1 MSLLSF
7 VFRIFTNC
15 ETDPEPPEERDWL
28 DLEDPAARPSTDIE
42 KFKALNYNILAD
54 NYVSRHT
61 YGYVPERVLAWQNR
75 RVVILDEITHA
86 DADIVC
92 LQELD
97 RGSYDDYFRSNMS
110 KSGYHSYYAQK
121 GRAETA
127 GDKAVKVDGCGT
139 FWKDKK
145 YVALDKQH
153 LVLGREAVARPGV
166 RASAD
171 MVNRVFMK
179 DHIATVVLLE
189 NRMTGSR
196 IIVVN
201 THMFWDPA
209 FKDVKLIQAA
219 VLMEELTR
227 LSKLYAEKPPCTNK
241 KLFSFTDADDDTTS
255 EPAQEPGPSQSY
267 ELGTQ
272 IPMIICGDFNSGY
285 NSAVYNLITQRH
297 LQAEHPDLAGYNYD
311 YYTEKGMEHPFTLKS
326 AYGDSPEAIKS
337 SLQFTNYTPGFTDV
351 LDYIWYS
358 TNTLRVTGL
367 LGRVDDDYLTKVP
380 GFPNAHFPSDHL
392 ALVAEFVVPQR
403 KAATPPVE
411 RHQADFGPSSR
422 K

>member
-1 MSLLSF
+1 MFPF
-7 VFRIFTNC
+7 VLACLTDFGK
-15 ETDPEPPEERDWL
+15 DPEPPEERDWL
-28 DLEDPAARPSTDIE
+28 DLEDPAARSSTETE

-54 NYVSRHT
+54 SYVSRT
-61 YGYVPERVLAWQNR
+61 LYGYVPERVLAWQNR
-75 RVVILDEITHA
+75 RAVILDEITHA

-97 RGSYDDYFRSNMS
+97 KVSYDEYFRGNMS
-110 KSGYHSYYAQK
+110 KSGYQSYYAQK
-121 GRAETA
+121 GRADTA
-127 GDKAVKVDGCGT
+127 GDKAPKVDGCGT

-153 LVLGREAVARPGV
+153 LVLGREAVSRPGV

-196 IIVVN
+196 IIVAN

-219 VLMEELTR
+219 VMMEELTR
-227 LSKLYAEKPPCTNK
+227 LSKLYAERGPCTNK
-241 KLFSFTDADDDTTS
+241 KLWSFTDADDDAST

-267 ELGTQ
+267 EFGTQ

-285 NSAVYNLITQRH
+285 GSAVYNLITQRQ
-297 LQAEHPDLAGYNYD
+297 LKAGHPDLAGYNYD

-326 AYGDSPEAIKS
+326 SYGDSPDAIKS

-358 TNTLRVTGL
+358 SNSLRVTGL
-367 LGRVDDDYLTKVP
+367 LGKVDDEYLSKVP
-380 GFPNAHFPSDHL
+380 GFPNVHFPSDHL

-403 KAATPPVE
+403 KAAAAPVE